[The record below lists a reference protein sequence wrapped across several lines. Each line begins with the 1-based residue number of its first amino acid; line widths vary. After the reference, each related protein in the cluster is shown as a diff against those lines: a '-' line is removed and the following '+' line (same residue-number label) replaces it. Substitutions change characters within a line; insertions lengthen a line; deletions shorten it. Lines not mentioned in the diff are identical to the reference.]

1 MIRIKAILFQEEWNL
16 PGSITEIA
24 DHEINMESPEKSE
37 SATSQTQ
44 VDNIEEILGSDE
56 MTEPPVCSN
65 IIHISLPIFL
75 LCYVF

>member
-1 MIRIKAILFQEEWNL
+1 MIRIKAFLFQEEWNL

-24 DHEINMESPEKSE
+24 DHGISMESPEISE

-56 MTEPPVCSN
+56 MTEPVCSN
-65 IIHISLPIFL
+65 LIHISLSSFL
-75 LCYVF
+75 LFYVL